1 MGEDLTYI
9 DLSCTIHFDP
19 ESGCYVAFCS
29 KLDLYTA
36 GRTEKIATQS
46 MVDAIDMW
54 MKHYEKHGLLK
65 NKLFE
70 RGAIERS
77 VRVAVDGEA
86 NCVARSAELIA
97 V

>member
-65 NKLFE
+65 SKLFE

-77 VRVAVDGEA
+77 VRVAVNGEA